1 MSHKG
6 TMHLIP
12 KQTHVYVGEHEL
24 DLWSSLLPNHPLFA
38 FGAGSYSELTFGT
51 LHMGTG
57 YLSKVSWNAYPVE
70 DDDEINVTLLINHQV
85 KTTLKLT
92 GKQGT
97 IHLSQPISNEQFAI
111 HHQSSTYTDGRTCLR
126 VYVEITSL

>member
-12 KQTHVYVGEHEL
+12 KQTHIYVGEHES
-24 DLWSSLLPNHPLFA
+24 DEWSSLEANHPLFA
-38 FGAGSYSELTFGT
+38 FGCGSYSEESFGT
-51 LHMGTG
+51 LHTG
-57 YLSKVSWNAYPVE
+57 NGYISKVSWNAYPVE
-70 DDDEINVTLLINHQV
+70 DDHEINMSLLVNHQV

-97 IHLSQPISNEQFAI
+97 LHLYEPIHNEQFAL
-111 HHQSSTYTDGRTCLR
+111 HHQSSTYTDGRTCIR
-126 VYVEITSL
+126 VYVEITSS